1 MRLTRPTRLT
11 TRASLIGRALLAR
24 LPWPAWGIYRLRDA
38 DGAWLYDAAG
48 HRLYVPTRA
57 SLTWP
62 AWGIYR
68 LRDADGAWLYD
79 AAGQR
84 LYVLG

>member
-11 TRASLIGRALLAR
+11 TRASLT
-24 LPWPAWGIYRLRDA
+24 WPALGIYRLRDA

-57 SLTWP
+57 RLPWP
-62 AWGIYR
+62 AWGTYR

-84 LYVLG
+84 LYVRG